1 MMKKSYFKKFS
12 AVAAAAVLLLQVQPT
27 VAAEDIPGTAV
38 EDNSQMA
45 VQSEAV
51 IEDTGVAVEA
61 ESTEEQP
68 VADETVAEP
77 AVEGEMPAEDS
88 AAEPAA
94 DDAVVAEPSAED
106 PAAEPSADDTT
117 VTEPSEDPAAEDP
130 AAEDPAAEDPA
141 AEEPAAEDPVAED
154 PAAEEPTVTPA
165 QEEDP
170 TDVVVTPE
178 DPVQDPTDQPEATP
192 TPTAEAAQPE
202 DITGAEVT
210 VTPEQPEEYKTDFV
224 YEDAEVKITAR
235 ATEAAKFSQNTEMKA
250 EKLQEG
256 TPEYEAAKAASAAKL
271 GTDDQA
277 QYTFYNVYFVADGQ
291 KLDPEKGSVNIQMEF
306 KTVQI
311 DPEVQTQSVVHI
323 EDTEAGTQTSDVT
336 ASSEAGSNL
345 SSVGFEL

>member
-38 EDNSQMA
+38 EDNSQVA
-45 VQSEAV
+45 VQSEDV

-77 AVEGEMPAEDS
+77 AVEAEIPAEDS

-94 DDAVVAEPSAED
+94 DDTTV
-106 PAAEPSADDTT
+106 AEPSADDSTAEPAADDVAAEQPADDST
-117 VTEPSEDPAAEDP
+117 VTEPAADDSTATDPSTEDPAAEDP
-130 AAEDPAAEDPA
+130 AAEK
-141 AEEPAAEDPVAED
+141 
-154 PAAEEPTVTPA
+154 PTVTPA

-170 TDVVVTPE
+170 ADVVVTPE

-235 ATEAAKFSQNTEMKA
+235 ATEAAKFSRNTEMKA

-271 GTDDQA
+271 GTDGQA

-336 ASSEAGSNL
+336 APSEAGSTL

>member
-38 EDNSQMA
+38 EDNSQVA
-45 VQSEAV
+45 VQSEDV

-77 AVEGEMPAEDS
+77 AADDTTVAEPSADDS
-88 AAEPAA
+88 TAEPAA
-94 DDAVVAEPSAED
+94 DDV
-106 PAAEPSADDTT
+106 AAEQPADDTT
-117 VTEPSEDPAAEDP
+117 VTEPSADDSTVT
-130 AAEDPAAEDPA
+130 
-141 AEEPAAEDPVAED
+141 EPST
-154 PAAEEPTVTPA
+154 EEPTVTPA

-170 TDVVVTPE
+170 ADVVVTPE
-178 DPVQDPTDQPEATP
+178 DPVQGTTDQPEATP

-235 ATEAAKFSQNTEMKA
+235 ATEAAKFSRNTEMKA

-271 GTDDQA
+271 GTDGQA

-336 ASSEAGSNL
+336 APSEAGSNL

>member
-27 VAAEDIPGTAV
+27 VAAEDVPGTAV
-38 EDNSQMA
+38 EDNSQVA
-45 VQSEAV
+45 VQSEDV

-77 AVEGEMPAEDS
+77 AVEAEMPAEDS
-88 AAEPAA
+88 TAEPAA
-94 DDAVVAEPSAED
+94 DDATV
-106 PAAEPSADDTT
+106 AEPSADDVEAEQPADDAT
-117 VTEPSEDPAAEDP
+117 VTEPAADDSTATEP
-130 AAEDPAAEDPA
+130 ST
-141 AEEPAAEDPVAED
+141 EEPAAEDPV
-154 PAAEEPTVTPA
+154 AEEPTVTPA

-178 DPVQDPTDQPEATP
+178 DPVQDTTDQPEATP

>member
-27 VAAEDIPGTAV
+27 VAAEDVPGTAV
-38 EDNSQMA
+38 EDNSQVA
-45 VQSEAV
+45 VQSEDV

-88 AAEPAA
+88 TAEPAA
-94 DDAVVAEPSAED
+94 DDATVAEPSAEQ
-106 PAAEPSADDTT
+106 PADDAT
-117 VTEPSEDPAAEDP
+117 VTEPAADDSTATEP
-130 AAEDPAAEDPA
+130 ST
-141 AEEPAAEDPVAED
+141 EEPAAEDPV
-154 PAAEEPTVTPA
+154 AEEPTVTPA

-178 DPVQDPTDQPEATP
+178 DPVQDTTDQPEATP

>member
-27 VAAEDIPGTAV
+27 VAAEDVPGTAV
-38 EDNSQMA
+38 EDNSQVA
-45 VQSEAV
+45 VQSEDV

-77 AVEGEMPAEDS
+77 AVEAEMPAEDS

-94 DDAVVAEPSAED
+94 DDATV
-106 PAAEPSADDTT
+106 AEPSADDSTAEPAAEQPADDAT
-117 VTEPSEDPAAEDP
+117 VTEPAADDSTATEP
-130 AAEDPAAEDPA
+130 ST
-141 AEEPAAEDPVAED
+141 EEPAAEDPV
-154 PAAEEPTVTPA
+154 AEEPTVTPA

-178 DPVQDPTDQPEATP
+178 DPVQDTTDQPEATP

>member
-1 MMKKSYFKKFS
+1 M
-12 AVAAAAVLLLQVQPT
+12 
-27 VAAEDIPGTAV
+27 
-38 EDNSQMA
+38 
-45 VQSEAV
+45 
-51 IEDTGVAVEA
+51 
-61 ESTEEQP
+61 
-68 VADETVAEP
+68 
-77 AVEGEMPAEDS
+77 
-88 AAEPAA
+88 
-94 DDAVVAEPSAED
+94 
-106 PAAEPSADDTT
+106 
-117 VTEPSEDPAAEDP
+117 
-130 AAEDPAAEDPA
+130 
-141 AEEPAAEDPVAED
+141 
-154 PAAEEPTVTPA
+154 
-165 QEEDP
+165 
-170 TDVVVTPE
+170 VVTPE
-178 DPVQDPTDQPEATP
+178 DPVQDTTDQPEATP

>member
-27 VAAEDIPGTAV
+27 VAAEDVPGTAV
-38 EDNSQMA
+38 EDNSQVA
-45 VQSEAV
+45 VQSEDV

-77 AVEGEMPAEDS
+77 AVEAEMPAEDS
-88 AAEPAA
+88 TAEPAA
-94 DDAVVAEPSAED
+94 DDATVAEPA
-106 PAAEPSADDTT
+106 ADDST
-117 VTEPSEDPAAEDP
+117 VTEPAADDSTATEP
-130 AAEDPAAEDPA
+130 ST
-141 AEEPAAEDPVAED
+141 EEPAAEDPV
-154 PAAEEPTVTPA
+154 AEEPTVTPA

-178 DPVQDPTDQPEATP
+178 DPVQDTTDQPEATP

>member
-27 VAAEDIPGTAV
+27 VAAEDVPGTAV
-38 EDNSQMA
+38 EDNSQVA
-45 VQSEAV
+45 VQSEDV

-77 AVEGEMPAEDS
+77 AVEAEQPAEDS

-94 DDAVVAEPSAED
+94 DDATV
-106 PAAEPSADDTT
+106 AEPSADDSTAEPSADDVAAEQPADDAT
-117 VTEPSEDPAAEDP
+117 VTEPAADDSTATDPST
-130 AAEDPAAEDPA
+130 
-141 AEEPAAEDPVAED
+141 EEPAAEDPV
-154 PAAEEPTVTPA
+154 AEEPTVTPA

-178 DPVQDPTDQPEATP
+178 DPVQDTTDQPEATP

>member
-27 VAAEDIPGTAV
+27 VAAEDVPGTAV
-38 EDNSQMA
+38 EDNSQVA
-45 VQSEAV
+45 VQSEDV

-68 VADETVAEP
+68 VADETVA
-77 AVEGEMPAEDS
+77 AEMPAEDS

-94 DDAVVAEPSAED
+94 DDATV
-106 PAAEPSADDTT
+106 AEPSADDSTAEPAADDVAAEQPADDAT
-117 VTEPSEDPAAEDP
+117 VTEPAADDSTATDPST
-130 AAEDPAAEDPA
+130 
-141 AEEPAAEDPVAED
+141 EEPAAEDPV
-154 PAAEEPTVTPA
+154 AEEPTVTPA

>member
-12 AVAAAAVLLLQVQPT
+12 AIAAAAVLLLQVQPT
-27 VAAEDIPGTAV
+27 VAAEDVPGTAV
-38 EDNSQMA
+38 EDNSQVA
-45 VQSEAV
+45 VQSEDV

-77 AVEGEMPAEDS
+77 AVEAEMPAEDS

-94 DDAVVAEPSAED
+94 DDATV
-106 PAAEPSADDTT
+106 AEPSADDSTAEQPADDAT
-117 VTEPSEDPAAEDP
+117 VTEPAADDSTVTEPAADDSTATEP
-130 AAEDPAAEDPA
+130 ST
-141 AEEPAAEDPVAED
+141 EEPAAEDPV
-154 PAAEEPTVTPA
+154 AEEPTVTPA

>member
-27 VAAEDIPGTAV
+27 VAAEDVPGTAV
-38 EDNSQMA
+38 EDNSQVA
-45 VQSEAV
+45 VQSEDV

-77 AVEGEMPAEDS
+77 AVEAEMPAEDS
-88 AAEPAA
+88 TAEPAA
-94 DDAVVAEPSAED
+94 DDATVAEPSAEQ
-106 PAAEPSADDTT
+106 PADDAT
-117 VTEPSEDPAAEDP
+117 VTEPAADDSTVTEPAADDSTATDP
-130 AAEDPAAEDPA
+130 ST
-141 AEEPAAEDPVAED
+141 EEPAAEDPV
-154 PAAEEPTVTPA
+154 AEEPTVTPA

-178 DPVQDPTDQPEATP
+178 DPVQDTTDQPEATP

>member
-12 AVAAAAVLLLQVQPT
+12 AVAAAAVLLLQVQPA
-27 VAAEDIPGTAV
+27 VAAEDVLGTTV
-38 EDNSQMA
+38 EDNSQVA
-45 VQSEAV
+45 VQSEDV

-77 AVEGEMPAEDS
+77 AVEAETPAEDS
-88 AAEPAA
+88 TTDAVTAEPASDDVAAEPAA
-94 DDAVVAEPSAED
+94 DDAAAEPSAD
-106 PAAEPSADDTT
+106 DATVAEPSADDTT
-117 VTEPSEDPAAEDP
+117 VTEPSTD
-130 AAEDPAAEDPA
+130 
-141 AEEPAAEDPVAED
+141 EPAAED

-178 DPVQDPTDQPEATP
+178 DPVQDTTDQPEATP
-192 TPTAEAAQPE
+192 TPTAEAVQPE

-235 ATEAAKFSQNTEMKA
+235 ATETAKFSQNTEMKA

-306 KTVQI
+306 KTVLI

-336 ASSEAGSNL
+336 APSEAGSNL
-345 SSVGFEL
+345 SSVGFAL

>member
-117 VTEPSEDPAAEDP
+117 VTEPS
-130 AAEDPAAEDPA
+130 EDPAAEDPA